1 MGAAAGQAVGAAEG
15 DRGAGAAQDRGDPGE
30 VQRGGG
36 PDRLLL
42 HVRRGQPRAHFQVL
56 QGDQLTVLN
65 NFFIVTFNNVNISF
79 KGERCKYINKQVAI
93 CALNKQLHLIS
104 TSKYEFMF

>member
-1 MGAAAGQAVGAAEG
+1 MGAAVGQAVGAAEG

-56 QGDQLTVLN
+56 QGKEFTVLN
-65 NFFIVTFNNVNISF
+65 KNFILT
-79 KGERCKYINKQVAI
+79 
-93 CALNKQLHLIS
+93 LILIYLSKVKDVS
-104 TSKYEFMF
+104 TSTNRFPFVHRINSGILFQHQNMS